1 MEFPC
6 CKIYLVVSMSY
17 HMSEVD
23 KLCTY
28 VITSTSDFNSQ
39 ILGDEKNLF

>member
-1 MEFPC
+1 
-6 CKIYLVVSMSY
+6 
-17 HMSEVD
+17 MSEVD

-39 ILGDEKNLF
+39 ILGDEKKIYFDIQISISNIETEH